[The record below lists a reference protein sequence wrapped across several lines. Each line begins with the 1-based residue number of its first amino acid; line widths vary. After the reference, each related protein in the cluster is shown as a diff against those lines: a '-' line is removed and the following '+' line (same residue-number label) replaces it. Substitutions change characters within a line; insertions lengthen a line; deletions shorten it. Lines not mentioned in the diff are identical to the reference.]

1 MHPLAAFIPQPTQ
14 STINTTVWIL
24 SVALQFAL
32 FAALF
37 ARGIARQFS
46 IFTSLIGFYL
56 LRSALLFLIF
66 GHINPATYRSLY
78 NDLVL
83 IDLFAQTAVAVEIL
97 LHLVHASGN
106 WTRRN
111 ALTAAALL
119 SIAALATA
127 LTTTLLPAHAPI
139 PVDRTQF
146 FFSFLM
152 LFLFA
157 WAMRIP
163 AASNLVRHI
172 TGGFALY
179 GIVNI
184 SANFG
189 RTYAALHNNVP
200 LYATWSYALAA
211 IYLVVVLFWLFTL
224 KSERD
229 ADAV

>member
-83 IDLFAQTAVAVEIL
+83 IDLFAQTAVAIEIL
-97 LHLVHASGN
+97 LHLVHANGN
-106 WTRRN
+106 WPRRN

-152 LFLFA
+152 LLLFA

-172 TGGFALY
+172 AGGFALY

>member
-1 MHPLAAFIPQPTQ
+1 MHSLANFIPQLTQ
-14 STINTTVWIL
+14 STINTLVWIVSL
-24 SVALQFAL
+24 ALQLAL
-32 FAALF
+32 FSALF
-37 ARGIARQFS
+37 ARNIARRFP

-56 LRSALLFLIF
+56 LRSAILFLIF
-66 GHINPATYRSLY
+66 GHIGPAAYHTLY
-78 NDLVL
+78 NDLTLLDLL
-83 IDLFAQTAVAVEIL
+83 IQTAVAVEIL
-97 LHLVHASGN
+97 IHLVHGGGG
-106 WTRRN
+106 WTRGN
-111 ALTAAALL
+111 ALFAAALL

-172 TGGFALY
+172 TGGIALY